1 MKINAFILSMIILLL
16 SSCRRGDFGEVR
28 PDDPVSE
35 FSDNGIWVVNEGL
48 FGFGNG
54 DISFIDLDQGIVTN
68 SVFSTVNGLPPG
80 DVPFY
85 LLVDGDHILLS
96 VNNSSKVFILQRFD
110 FQVKLL
116 IAPVTSPRH
125 IVKTG
130 ENSYAVSTFAHDRIY
145 LLNTAGEVPD
155 VTTIYTGKSTES
167 LLVSGDYL
175 YAANWSSYGGNF
187 NNSTVQIIHIP
198 TGQLTGEIQVAK
210 EPNSMAVDKN
220 GKLWVLCSGGFLNEE
235 IPALFRINLQTNSVE
250 KEFLFPSA
258 QMSPF
263 ALTIDRGG
271 EVLYFINQ
279 HIFKMPVDAQQLP
292 DLQWVSSGGENFYNL
307 NAGIFSDTIL
317 IADAGNYQV
326 PGRVLMYS
334 SSGVR
339 LNEYSVGII
348 PGCMAGNRY

>member
-1 MKINAFILSMIILLL
+1 MKISAFVLSLLIVILF
-16 SSCRRGDFGEVR
+16 SCRRGDFGEVR

-35 FSDNGIWVVNEGL
+35 FSENGIWVVNEGL

-54 DISFIDLDQGIVTN
+54 DISFIHQDPGVVAN
-68 SVFSTVNGLPPG
+68 SVFSTVNGFPPG

-96 VNNSSKVFILQRFD
+96 VNNSSKVYVLQRFD

-130 ENSYAVSTFAHDRIY
+130 ENSYAVSAFAHDRIY

-167 LLVSGDYL
+167 LVVSGDYL
-175 YAANWSSYGGNF
+175 YAANWSAYGGNF
-187 NNSTVQIIHIP
+187 DNSTVQVIHIP
-198 TGQLTGEIQVAK
+198 SAQLIEEIQVTK
-210 EPNSMAVDKN
+210 EPNSMVVDKN

-235 IPALFRINLQTNSVE
+235 TPALLRINMQNNFVE
-250 KEFLFPSA
+250 KEFLFSSA

-263 ALTIDRGG
+263 ALTIDRAG
-271 EVLYFINQ
+271 EELYFINQ
-279 HIFKMPVDAQQLP
+279 HIFKMSVTAPQLP
-292 DLQWVSSGGENFYNL
+292 ELAWVSSSGENYYNL
-307 NAGIFSDTIL
+307 NAGVFNDTIL
-317 IADAGNYQV
+317 VSDAGNYQV

-334 SSGVR
+334 SSGVK
-339 LNEYSVGII
+339 LNEFTVGII
-348 PGCMAGNRY
+348 PGCMAGNR